1 MKTEN
6 LIPVQEFIMHHKIEM
21 SFIHSLNESGLIQIT
36 TVERT
41 QYISRE
47 QLSDLEKM
55 IRLHYELDINIE
67 GIESIAHLLQRVEN
81 LHEELTVLKNRLK
94 LYENE

>member
-1 MKTEN
+1 
-6 LIPVQEFIMHHKIEM
+6 MHHKIEM